1 MLNSSL
7 NEVYFCIKT
16 SLIEGFFVTLQK
28 NGIMIDYSLIAFMEE
43 RLKNTP
49 VFFNRY
55 MFDRINWQSRLVGL
69 TGPRGVGKSTMML
82 QYMLQHSSRKD
93 MLYVTADHIWF
104 ATHSLVELADEFVK
118 DGGRWLCIDEAHR
131 YKGWS
136 REIKQIYDGHPG
148 LQIAFTGSSV
158 LDINKGEADLSRRA
172 LMYHMQGLSF
182 REYLK
187 MFHGIDAPRLNLAD
201 ILTREIKL
209 PESMEHPLPLFRQY
223 MAAGYY
229 PFAIEGDMARRIQQI
244 VSLTVETDIP
254 MYADMK
260 ASTARKLKQM
270 LGVIAKLAPYKPSV
284 ENLSQEIKISKNNVA
299 DYLLWLE
306 KAGMIGQLRDDTGG
320 MRGLGKVEK
329 VFLDNP
335 TLMTVLSGDR
345 PNIGNLRETFFY
357 NQMRVDYDVLSSK
370 VSDFRIDDLV
380 FEIGGKNKGQR
391 QIRDVEKGYVV
402 KDDIEYRHGNII
414 PLFLFGLT
422 Y

>member
-1 MLNSSL
+1 
-7 NEVYFCIKT
+7 
-16 SLIEGFFVTLQK
+16 
-28 NGIMIDYSLIAFMEE
+28 MIDYALISFMEE

-49 VFFNRY
+49 MAFSRY
-55 MFDRINWQSRLVGL
+55 MYTRINWNSRLVGL

-82 QYMLQHSSRKD
+82 QHMLAQSSRKD
-93 MLYVTADHIWF
+93 MLYVTADHTWF

-118 DGGRWLCIDEAHR
+118 SGGKWLCIDEAHR
-131 YKGWS
+131 YGGWS

-148 LQIAFTGSSV
+148 LRIAFTGSSV

-172 LMYHMQGLSF
+172 LMYHIQGLSF

-187 MFHGIDAPRLNLAD
+187 MFHSIEAPLLSLDD
-201 ILTREIKL
+201 ILHGDVKM
-209 PESMEHPLPLFRQY
+209 PEALEHPLPLFRQY
-223 MAAGYY
+223 LSEGYY
-229 PFAIEGDMARRIQQI
+229 PFAIEGDLALRIQQI
-244 VSLTVETDIP
+244 VNLTVETDIP
-254 MYADMK
+254 LYADMK
-260 ASTARKLKQM
+260 AATARKIKHM
-270 LGVIAKLAPYKPSV
+270 LGIIAASAPYKPSV
-284 ENLSQEIKISKNNVA
+284 DHLAQEIKVSKNNVP

-335 TLMTVLSGDR
+335 TLMTVLSGNN

-357 NQMRVDYDVLSSK
+357 NQMRVDNDVMSSK
-370 VSDFRIDDLV
+370 ISDFRIKDAT
-380 FEIGGKNKGQR
+380 FEVGGRNKGQR
-391 QIRDVEKGYVV
+391 QVREASEGYVV
-402 KDDIEYRHGNII
+402 KDDIEYRHANVI